1 MLNEHDISSET
12 PAVSIWTLVF
22 NARPSEIK
30 YFINHGE
37 QFGEY
42 IFGLLLVVTPLC
54 SPLGS
59 GRAQAIRPA
68 LSRSDPD
75 WRGPGLR
82 LPRPN
87 RLTDWVETWETG
99 VKIDADDRNSIG
111 ISIGVI
117 VFFFTREKLKTIHEY
132 KRKCLNMTT
141 ATKLVSF
148 ERQSP
153 PEYLEKRM
161 STISQAKRQLC
172 RFEHWYL
179 MPARARFNI

>member
-1 MLNEHDISSET
+1 MFKHDYSHETRVIRKAKSSWVFRKKNEHDISSET

-111 ISIGVI
+111 ISIGWI
-117 VFFFTREKLKTIHEY
+117 VFFHSRKTQ
-132 KRKCLNMTT
+132 NNTW
-141 ATKLVSF
+141 V
-148 ERQSP
+148 
-153 PEYLEKRM
+153 
-161 STISQAKRQLC
+161 
-172 RFEHWYL
+172 
-179 MPARARFNI
+179 